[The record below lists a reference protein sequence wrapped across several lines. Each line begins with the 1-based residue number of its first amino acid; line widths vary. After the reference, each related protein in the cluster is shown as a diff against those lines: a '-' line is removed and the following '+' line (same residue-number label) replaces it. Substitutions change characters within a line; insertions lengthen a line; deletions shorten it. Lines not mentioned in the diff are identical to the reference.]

1 MRNRKAWKIAWKWKR
16 FIKKPLSCAK
26 KYCTCLWWR
35 IKNVFVIIQSA
46 SFGLYKIWICYS
58 FRLKYLK
65 MLIKKIIIKI
75 FFIKNLISKQKIN
88 LECFLIFSFFEFVSK
103 RELYFVKLML
113 MQINWNVLLTI
124 FLFRRTN
131 FYNLIKISFV

>member
-1 MRNRKAWKIAWKWKR
+1 
-16 FIKKPLSCAK
+16 
-26 KYCTCLWWR
+26 
-35 IKNVFVIIQSA
+35 
-46 SFGLYKIWICYS
+46 
-58 FRLKYLK
+58 

-113 MQINWNVLLTI
+113 MHINWNVLLTI

-131 FYNLIKISFV
+131 FYNLIKISFI